1 MTISLNGQS
10 RDFED
15 ESLSVDGMLAQLG
28 LTGHPVLVELNGE
41 ALLKSEFSDRQVTD
55 GATVEIVRMVA
66 GG

>member
-10 RDFED
+10 RDFDAET
-15 ESLSVDGMLAQLG
+15 LSVDEMLARLG
-28 LTGHPVLVELNGE
+28 FTGHPVLVELNGE
-41 ALLKSEFSDRQVTD
+41 ALLKSEFADRQVTD